1 MFPFLF
7 LLFLCIPLVEIAVFI
22 EIGGLLGLW
31 PTIGIVVLT
40 AMLGAMLF
48 RIQGLA
54 TLRQAQANLET
65 NVFPARE
72 VFDGLCLL
80 VAGTL
85 LITPG
90 FATDSLGFLLFFP
103 PFRHFLRHIAE
114 RRLARQPWR
123 GAARAPE
130 TGPDADADDRPG
142 GKTIEGVYW
151 EIGSE
156 TPQKTPPE
164 TQKPPK
170 KAPKDGTPEDNRDA

>member
-7 LLFLCIPLVEIAVFI
+7 LLFLCIPLIEIAVFI
-22 EIGGLLGLW
+22 KIGGLLGLW

-54 TLRQAQANLET
+54 TLRQAQASLET

-72 VFDGLCLL
+72 VFDGFCLL
-80 VAGTL
+80 VAGML

-103 PFRHFLRHIAE
+103 PFRHFLRRIAE
-114 RRLARQPWR
+114 RHFVHRPWPDAP
-123 GAARAPE
+123 GTPE
-130 TGPDADADDRPG
+130 TRSSADDRPD

-156 TPQKTPPE
+156 TPRKTSGS
-164 TQKPPK
+164 PK
-170 KAPKDGTPEDNRDA
+170 KAPKDRAPEDGREE

>member
-7 LLFLCIPLVEIAVFI
+7 LFFLCIPLIEIAVFI
-22 EIGGLLGLW
+22 EVGDQLGLW

-54 TLRQAQANLET
+54 TLRQAQASLAT

-72 VFDGLCLL
+72 VFNGLCLL

-90 FATDSLGFLLFFP
+90 FVTDSLGFLLFFP
-103 PFRHFLRHIAE
+103 PFRYFLRRIAE
-114 RRLARQPWR
+114 RHLIRQFWPNAP
-123 GAARAPE
+123 GVPE
-130 TGPDADADDRPG
+130 TGPDADGTPG
-142 GKTIEGVYW
+142 DKTIEGVYW
-151 EIGSE
+151 EIGPETTPE
-156 TPQKTPPE
+156 TPSKTPA
-164 TQKPPK
+164 PPK
-170 KAPKDGTPEDNRDA
+170 KGPKDGKPEDGREE

>member
-1 MFPFLF
+1 MPLFLF
-7 LLFLCIPLVEIAVFI
+7 LLFLSVPLVEIAVFI
-22 EIGGLLGLW
+22 EVGGLLGLW

-54 TLRQAQANLET
+54 TLRQAQASLAT

-72 VFDGLCLL
+72 VFNGLCLL
-80 VAGTL
+80 IAGTL

-90 FATDSLGFLLFFP
+90 FVTDSLGFLLFFP
-103 PFRHFLRHIAE
+103 PFRHFLHHIAE
-114 RRLARQPWR
+114 RHLMHPPWPNTPD
-123 GAARAPE
+123 GPE
-130 TGPDADADDRPG
+130 TGPRPSDAMGGKTMG

-156 TPQKTPPE
+156 TTRETPAPS
-164 TQKPPK
+164 KD
-170 KAPKDGTPEDNRDA
+170 APKERKREE

>member
-40 AMLGAMLF
+40 AMLGALLF

-54 TLRQAQANLET
+54 TLRQAQASLET

-114 RRLARQPWR
+114 RRLAHQPWR
-123 GAARAPE
+123 GAAHARG
-130 TGPDADADDRPG
+130 TGPDADDRPG
-142 GKTIEGVYW
+142 SKTIEGVYW

-156 TPQKTPPE
+156 TPQKTPESDKKTPKE
-164 TQKPPK
+164 SKPD
-170 KAPKDGTPEDNRDA
+170 ADRDA